1 MNALMSLILGAY
13 VLIVLARV
21 PELFPALAPLQLGK
35 VTFLLGMAAALA
47 TRPQRLVTLWRD
59 IPFGPP
65 LLLLAF
71 VAVCG
76 IPFSVWRGG
85 ALTDLQSFVKTLCGL
100 LLVVALAER
109 GREHVLRLLILASVA
124 VLAGLLA
131 VDTGTGR
138 LHVSSSYDPN
148 DMALLFVVFLPIVT
162 AEAMCANSALFR
174 LCSWGAAAC
183 SLVGIALT
191 QSRGG
196 LLALAAVAAHALV
209 ISKRQ
214 RWLLLPLLALGAAII
229 MYTAD
234 DSLWSRFQDLRS
246 QEDYNYSS
254 EDGRLT
260 IWKEGLWLFA
270 QRPLLGVGI
279 GQFSAGLA
287 MFGNGLYK
295 TAHNSFLQLGAE
307 LGIIGFLAF
316 LTVLRKAFRIALAGR
331 ASPLLPSSSRIRHS
345 ALLLAL
351 TGYCTGGFFLSQAYG
366 NILYTLLALSAVTLL
381 ERRRLENVILVS
393 PREEGA
399 LAEPPVLPPTP
410 AAVLTSGLMRKA
422 DTVRKARTEL
432 QRRGEDGLRRAT
444 PDGEDRP

>member
-47 TRPQRLVTLWRD
+47 TRPHRLVTLWRD

-85 ALTDLQSFVKTLCGL
+85 ALTDLQSFVKTLCGF

-109 GREHVLRLLILASVA
+109 GREHVLRLFILASVA
-124 VLAGLLA
+124 VLAGLLV

-162 AEAMCANSALFR
+162 AEAMCANSTLIR

-214 RWLLLPLLALGAAII
+214 RWLLVPLLALGAAII
-229 MYTAD
+229 MHTAD

-254 EDGRLT
+254 DDGRLT

-279 GQFSAGLA
+279 GQFSTGLA

-307 LGIIGFLAF
+307 LGIVGFLAF
-316 LTVLRKAFRIALAGR
+316 LTVLWRAFRIALAGR
-331 ASPLLPSSSRIRHS
+331 VSPLLPSGIRHS

-381 ERRRLENVILVS
+381 ERRRLERAVPV
-393 PREEGA
+393 PRQEKTA
-399 LAEPPVLPPTP
+399 LAEPPVHPPTP
-410 AAVLTSGLMRKA
+410 AAVLTSGLMQKA

-432 QRRGEDGLRRAT
+432 QRRGEDGLRRAI
-444 PDGEDRP
+444 PGGEDRP